1 MEDENRTNMSLL
13 LEWKDSFR
21 HGMCLL
27 RRNTGKGRKDK
38 NTTFKEHVGFVCGA
52 KCCMNLHHLLHLQ
65 HLTLLKYLMSSSEAS
80 GVESSFSFLL
90 TSHSWAGSVLC
101 DRLKDE
107 SVINSFFCLS
117 WIERFLNSRAAS
129 RASIASSSW
138 SRERSSWIKT
148 HT

>member
-1 MEDENRTNMSLL
+1 MNLL
-13 LEWKDSFR
+13 LEWKESFR

-27 RRNTGKGRKDK
+27 RTNNGKGSKDK
-38 NTTFKEHVGFVCGA
+38 HTTFNEHVGFVCGA
-52 KCCMNLHHLLHLQ
+52 ICCMNLHLHLHLHLQ
-65 HLTLLKYLMSSSEAS
+65 HLTLLKYLTSSSEAS

>member
-107 SVINSFFCLS
+107 SVINSFFCLT

-148 HT
+148 HA